1 MFRRAVSIAVVA
13 LAVATV
19 APPSRASADQAAA
32 IRACQFSGPE
42 VWLSFDDAL
51 DARVLTILA
60 EHGVRAMF
68 FMTGNFARA
77 YPSEMQKIYDAGHI
91 VGNHSSTHQRL
102 TTLSDAQVLAEI
114 DGGVRGTQTPPLLRP
129 PYGSYDQRVINLAAS
144 RGYRLCTWTV
154 ASGDSGG
161 ATATEIINNAKK
173 LQAGGVFIMHPKA
186 AHTIEA
192 LPGVIAA
199 IRAKR
204 LTLAGLR

>member
-1 MFRRAVSIAVVA
+1 
-13 LAVATV
+13 
-19 APPSRASADQAAA
+19 
-32 IRACQFSGPE
+32 
-42 VWLSFDDAL
+42 VWLSFDDGL

-68 FMTGNFARA
+68 FMHGNFARA
-77 YPSEMQKIYDAGHI
+77 YPGEMQKIYDAGHI

-161 ATATEIINNAKK
+161 ATATEIINNASR
-173 LQAGGVFIMHPKA
+173 LQAGGVFIMHAKA
-186 AHTIEA
+186 AHTVEA

-199 IRAKR
+199 IRAK
-204 LTLAGLR
+204 GLILPGLG